1 MFTIEFLP
9 DHTLV
14 TSLDEDDMCED
25 VQMILT
31 EESVYLVQYDQ
42 QLQETQ
48 TLLISYQQL
57 LDLLASINR
66 TEGAYYIERTDNA
79 S

>member
-14 TSLDEDDMCED
+14 TSLDEEDMCED
-25 VQMILT
+25 IQMVLT
-31 EESVYLVQYDQ
+31 EESVYLVQHDDT
-42 QLQETQ
+42 LQETQ

-57 LDLLASINR
+57 LDLFASLDR
-66 TEGAYYIERTDNA
+66 PEGTYYIER
-79 S
+79 

>member
-25 VQMILT
+25 VQMVLT
-31 EESVYLVQYDQ
+31 DESIYLMQYDQ

-48 TLLISYQQL
+48 TILISLQQL
-57 LDLLASINR
+57 TDLFASLDRS
-66 TEGAYYIERTDNA
+66 EGSYYIER
-79 S
+79 

>member
-14 TSLDEDDMCED
+14 TSLDEEDMCED
-25 VQMILT
+25 VQMVLT
-31 EESVYLVQYDQ
+31 DESVYLIQYDNT
-42 QLQETQ
+42 LQETQ

-57 LDLLASINR
+57 LDLFASINR
-66 TEGAYYIERTDNA
+66 TEGSYYIERTDNA

>member
-1 MFTIEFLP
+1 MFTIEFLS

-25 VQMILT
+25 VQMVLT
-31 EESVYLVQYDQ
+31 EESVYLIQYDQ

-66 TEGAYYIERTDNA
+66 TEGSYYIER
-79 S
+79 

>member
-14 TSLDEDDMCED
+14 TSLDEEDMCED
-25 VQMILT
+25 IQMVLT
-31 EESVYLVQYDQ
+31 EESVYLVQHDEM
-42 QLQETQ
+42 LQETQ

-57 LDLLASINR
+57 LDLFASLDR
-66 TEGAYYIERTDNA
+66 TEGTYYIER
-79 S
+79 

>member
-25 VQMILT
+25 VQMVLT
-31 EESVYLVQYDQ
+31 EESVYLVQYDH

-57 LDLLASINR
+57 LDLFASINR
-66 TEGAYYIERTDNA
+66 TEGSYYIERIDNA